1 MVAEEKVMELNAKW
15 RNYVAQVM
23 GMDPKSAFQVV
34 QGSLGLVSEDSS
46 GLFEMSDAT
55 PKDCAAGYYDPSS
68 MNKRSSSYSLL
79 LVSLLPEPGYDLRTA
94 LGDMYA
100 SWVTYRT
107 EWSKKNP
114 KPDDQKNQEQAFN
127 AWADGNLDPRE
138 KAKAI
143 NAYKQAAILPLN
155 KAIDDLTDP
164 NNQQTFIGPDQKPF
178 ILYKYT
184 ANITQAK
191 NALARGS
198 TISNFKFDS
207 ATADSNLQH
216 TFAEGA
222 ASGFYSI
229 FSGGAAASFESL
241 NAKAANS
248 RITVEGSIN
257 QFATLPTSPIGW
269 YNSGEVNRALKA
281 PGDATVWDPIAGQNW
296 DNFFGKQGSL
306 ARYMTQFLLVSGYDL
321 KVTIYASFTKEEFEE
336 IKAKATFGIWPFVSA
351 SASFV
356 HTSKFVL
363 NEDSSISFTQS
374 LAKGNVEIWA
384 VTFEELA

>member
-155 KAIDDLTDP
+155 KAIEDLTDP

-207 ATADSNLQH
+207 ATADSN
-216 TFAEGA
+216 
-222 ASGFYSI
+222 SC
-229 FSGGAAASFESL
+229 
-241 NAKAANS
+241 
-248 RITVEGSIN
+248 V
-257 QFATLPTSPIGW
+257 
-269 YNSGEVNRALKA
+269 
-281 PGDATVWDPIAGQNW
+281 
-296 DNFFGKQGSL
+296 FG
-306 ARYMTQFLLVSGYDL
+306 
-321 KVTIYASFTKEEFEE
+321 
-336 IKAKATFGIWPFVSA
+336 
-351 SASFV
+351 
-356 HTSKFVL
+356 
-363 NEDSSISFTQS
+363 
-374 LAKGNVEIWA
+374 
-384 VTFEELA
+384 